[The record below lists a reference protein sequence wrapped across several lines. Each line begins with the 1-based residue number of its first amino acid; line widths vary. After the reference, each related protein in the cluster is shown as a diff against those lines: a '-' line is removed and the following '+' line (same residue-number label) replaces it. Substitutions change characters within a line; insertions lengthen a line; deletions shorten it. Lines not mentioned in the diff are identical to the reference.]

1 MRAFWLILCLLFPFV
16 TLAQNGIIT
25 GKVTRTDTKAPIGQ
39 ANVFLSNTTAGSAT
53 ADDGTFTLAHLKP
66 GEYTLVVS
74 IIGYEGYTK
83 TVLVG
88 SEPIKLDIELSPKT
102 IELRDVVI
110 TTPANWKKNYD
121 QFVRDFIGT
130 DENAKQCFVENPHEV
145 NLEYHKSQ
153 QMLEAYTNTFL
164 VVDNLALGYKVKF
177 LINEFTSSK
186 LTDIISYS
194 GQRLFQELPG
204 SKKQKAEWHKKR
216 EAAYYGSAMHFY
228 RSLYANKLDS
238 EGFQMM
244 KLTRMLNPNRA
255 QEGEIQQKIKF
266 FNDGRHRDSINYWI
280 SQENMS
286 KYFREHLYRDPLP
299 INAVLYKT
307 EKPGIFAVDFT
318 DCLYIIY
325 TKKME
330 ETDFKNLYRPLDMP
344 NYETTVA
351 TIAKPYFFDTNGVVF
366 GDSAP
371 LYEGTWSKSKLS
383 DLLPVDYAPDDK

>member
-25 GKVTRTDTKAPIGQ
+25 GKVTRTATKAPIGQ
-39 ANVFLSNTTAGSAT
+39 ANVFFSNTTAGSAT